1 MRKMS
6 EREIPEC
13 KILVREIPDYL
24 KYRPISE
31 LLGHT
36 NGPGN
41 LLIGGILVIGV
52 LVILCILFKFLPA

>member
-1 MRKMS
+1 MRTVP
-6 EREIPEC
+6 ERKEPEHKIP
-13 KILVREIPDYL
+13 VREIPDYL

-52 LVILCILFKFLPA
+52 LAILCILFKFLPA